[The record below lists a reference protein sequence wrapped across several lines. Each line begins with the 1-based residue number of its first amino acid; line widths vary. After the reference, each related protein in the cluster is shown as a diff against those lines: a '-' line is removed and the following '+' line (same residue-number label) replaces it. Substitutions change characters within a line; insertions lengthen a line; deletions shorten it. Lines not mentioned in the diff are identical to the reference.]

1 MVTVGE
7 TTKKIVDLHKN
18 GMGIE
23 EIALQF
29 NITTG
34 NVKKRLKS
42 FERIENGFYSTRFNA
57 TENPSY
63 KPSYQTPITWS
74 REKIK
79 EGFELFIKENGRL
92 PTHYEIDDSPLLP
105 SSRQIQRRYGGLSKL
120 RVELGYGDIHL
131 GKGIYRVNIQ
141 KTIGN
146 RGGNAEDKLE
156 QMLVEKFGELFVQSE
171 KRFGVN
177 RYRVDFL
184 VYAKDAV
191 LGIDVFATD
200 DRRNI
205 QKNIAIKIPK
215 YRSFPANIPLLF
227 LVWSDKFTEEEID
240 KSVQYMTALGD
251 VPNLKIVGL
260 EGLLE
265 RLNKLE
271 PLIPPI
277 NYKPF
282 PRTNS

>member
-1 MVTVGE
+1 VVTVGE
-7 TTKKIVDLHKN
+7 MTKKIVNLHKN
-18 GMGIE
+18 GMSIE

-34 NVKKRLKS
+34 NVSKRLKS
-42 FERIENGFYSTRFNA
+42 FEKIENGFYTRFN
-57 TENPSY
+57 TTGSPSY
-63 KPSYQTPITWS
+63 KPSYQTPVTWS
-74 REKIK
+74 TEKIK
-79 EGFELFIKENGRL
+79 EGFESFIKENGRL

-105 SSRQIQRRYGGLSKL
+105 SSRQIQRRFGGLSKL
-120 RVELGYGDIHL
+120 RIELGYGDIHL
-131 GKGIYRVNIQ
+131 GKGIYRTNIQ
-141 KTIGN
+141 KAIGN

-156 QMLVEKFGELFVQSE
+156 ELLVAKFGELFVQSE
-171 KRFGVN
+171 KRFGAN

-215 YRSFPANIPLLF
+215 YRSFPADIPLFF
-227 LVWSDKFTEEEID
+227 LVWSDKFIEEDID
-240 KSVQYMTALGD
+240 KSVLYMTALGD

-260 EGLLE
+260 EGLLD

-271 PLIPPI
+271 PLIAPL

-282 PRTNS
+282 PHTNI